1 MPMTDPRITV
11 NPEVGKQI
19 AQVICKEIEDSLGKN
34 SKRYKLAERCEN
46 QYAQRTIWDVKGVDC
61 NTPWDNASNY
71 FVALTEWII
80 DAIHARVMNILFSQP
95 NLMKAK
101 GIEST
106 DVGKQEAVTDF
117 INLLLKEKVKVYENT
132 NYFFKQMIKLP
143 FAVLKYCW
151 VQEYDSMVT
160 KEQATVF
167 QGPDGSQENMLPD
180 DPEAQI
186 KQAEFMANGYQPVGQ
201 QDVWTLK
208 DVELIDAAQ
217 LKYIAF
223 RDYVYSPSAKR
234 GQRLFWE
241 GDRFWLT
248 INDMMLKAQQDKFF
262 KDSVEKIRTTSKDGQ
277 RSGVDAI
284 IADRERMLECF
295 HWYGRLPF
303 NKNNE
308 IDFNDGEAIEQE
320 VYAVVSFKE
329 QELLDLNHWY
339 YNRKPWPDRV
349 YIRECF
355 EETEEFEGRS
365 MSEKLYKTQ
374 GELNDL
380 HKTLMDNAWL
390 AMQKIFVKRRTL
402 TGEEWEQPTVYPG
415 AMWEEDNQGDIRT
428 LEVGDVKAIGM
439 ELEQMLLSFAERI
452 SNITAWNLGTQAQG
466 GGKTA
471 TEFAGV
477 MQEGNIG
484 RESLLQRC
492 YGVMKKIC
500 QWTYDYYSERMPEGL
515 ERRILGPQG
524 EEIFPSPENMAQ
536 FTEKGINPQWSQEDI
551 AGQYDYEWQGTSQN
565 ADQQWNIVVANDL
578 QERYLPH
585 PMVAQ
590 NMLAVW
596 SILKDGLVARGKKD
610 WKNILPPKEAIIA
623 EMKRMAQEAQARQ
636 QGQQID
642 QQVESKLGS
651 QGIQDPQMQAM
662 VKAKVM
668 EKVGGDNA
676 RQSVP
681 TQV

>member
-1 MPMTDPRITV
+1 MPKTDPRITV
-11 NPEVGKQI
+11 NPEIGKQI

-34 SKRYKLAERCEN
+34 SKRYKLAERCEY
-46 QYAQRTIWDVKGVDC
+46 QYAQRTIWDQKGVEC
-61 NTPWDNASNY
+61 NVPWDGASNY

-101 GIEST
+101 GVEAT
-106 DVGKQEAVTDF
+106 DVSKQEAVTDF
-117 INLLLKEKVKVYENT
+117 VNLLLKEKVKVYENT
-132 NYFFKQMIKLP
+132 NYFFKQIIKLP

-160 KEQATVF
+160 KESAMVF
-167 QGPDGSQENMLPD
+167 QGQDGTRQMLLPD

-186 KQAEFMANGYQPVGQ
+186 KQLEFMANGYQPAGQ

-208 DVELIDAAQ
+208 DVELIDAPQ

-262 KDSVEKIRTTSKDGQ
+262 KESVEKIRTTSKEGQ

-284 IADRERMLECF
+284 ISDRERMFECF

-308 IDFNDGEAIEQE
+308 IDFNDSEAIEQE
-320 VYAVVSFKE
+320 VYAVVGYKE

-339 YNRKPWPDRV
+339 YKRKPWPDRV

-390 AMQKIFVKRRTL
+390 AMEKIFVKRRTL
-402 TGEEWEQPTVYPG
+402 TGEDWEMPTVYPG
-415 AMWEEDNQGDIRT
+415 AIWEEDNVGDVRV

-452 SNITAWNLGTQAQG
+452 SNITAWNLGTRAQG
-466 GGKTA
+466 EGGKTA
-471 TEFAGV
+471 TEFVGI

-484 RESLLQRC
+484 RESFLQRC

-515 ERRILGPQG
+515 ERRILGPTG
-524 EEIFPSPENMAQ
+524 EEIFPTPENMMAYKQ
-536 FTEKGINPQWSQEDI
+536 KGVNPVWSQDDI
-551 AGQYDYEWQGTSQN
+551 AGQFDYEWQGTSQN
-565 ADQQWNIVVANDL
+565 ADQQWNIIVANDL

-585 PMVAQ
+585 PMVGQ

-596 SILKDGLVARGKKD
+596 SILRDGLVARGKKD
-610 WKNILPPKEAIIA
+610 WQNILPPKEAIIN

-636 QGQQID
+636 MGQQVD
-642 QQVESKLGS
+642 QQVESKLGGK
-651 QGIQDPQMQAM
+651 GIQDPRMKEM
-662 VKAKVM
+662 VKAKVI
-668 EKVGGDNA
+668 EKVGVGNV
-676 RQSVP
+676 RQSVSA
-681 TQV
+681 